1 MEIDGVGKERQS
13 EVDGCLK
20 KQQDL
25 PPKTAT
31 EHKDGGRTISGGLYS
46 DLHSEIIRE
55 ITKHAFVVLSDL
67 PVFEFLQ

>member
-1 MEIDGVGKERQS
+1 MEMDGVEKERQS

-31 EHKDGGRTISGGLYS
+31 EHKDGGRTISGGSYS
-46 DLHSEIIRE
+46 DLHLEIIRE
-55 ITKHAFVVLSDL
+55 ITHLCGPL
-67 PVFEFLQ
+67 